1 MKTMMIAAVTL
12 AGLMWMGSGFAD
24 ESVSPEAGPDLA
36 PLAIELPPAYYGG
49 TPATHYSPALEP
61 EDYKDR
67 APYFVPKGTE
77 LVSRGKPVTSSAGKP
92 ILGDLKQITDGDK
105 QYIKK
110 SVVELASGLQWV
122 QIDLEREFTIYA
134 LLLWHSYE
142 HKRVYLDMVVK
153 VGNDP
158 EFKDGGTVVYNN
170 DYDNSAG
177 LGVGKDGEYV
187 EKDKGRLIGIPDGV
201 KGRYVRLHS
210 QGNCDNELNHYVEVE
225 VFGK

>member
-1 MKTMMIAAVTL
+1 MKTMIIAAVTL
-12 AGLMWMGSGFAD
+12 AGLVWTGSGFAD

-36 PLAIELPPAYYGG
+36 PLPIALPEAYHGG
-49 TPATHYSPALEP
+49 TPVVHYSPVLEP

-77 LVSRGKPVTSSAGKP
+77 MISLGKPVTSSVAKP

-110 SVVELASGLQWV
+110 SLVELTSGLQWV
-122 QIDLEREFTIYA
+122 QIDLEREFEVYA
-134 LLLWHSYE
+134 LLLWHFHE
-142 HKRVYLDMVVK
+142 GKRVYIDMVVK

-170 DYDNSAG
+170 DYDNTAG
-177 LGVGKDGEYV
+177 FGAGKDAEYV
-187 EKDKGRLIGIPDGV
+187 ESYKGRLIGIPGGV
-201 KGRYVRLHS
+201 KGRYVRLYS
-210 QGNCDNELNHYVEVE
+210 RGNSDNELNHYVEVE